1 MEKNEVIEKYISL
14 VLKENEKINLTA
26 ITDIDEFRV
35 KHIEDSLKPSLVF
48 DFNNKVIM
56 DLGSGAG
63 FPGIPLAINF
73 SSSKFVLVEPI
84 TKRTNFLNKVK
95 EELDLKN
102 VEVLNSRIEDLDKDY
117 KYDVIVSRAVKELR
131 ILLELSIPYLKVGGT
146 LIAYKGPKVEEEIEE
161 STNALNLLNAQI
173 YQKQELNLDK
183 KFSRVNLFIRKLSE
197 TDKKY
202 PRNFAQISKKPL

>member
-1 MEKNEVIEKYISL
+1 MEKNEVVEKYISL

-48 DFNNKVIM
+48 DFNNKAIM

-73 SSSKFVLVEPI
+73 PSSKFVLVEPI
-84 TKRTNFLNKVK
+84 TKRANFLNKVK

>member
-1 MEKNEVIEKYISL
+1 MEKNEVIEKYITL

-26 ITDIDEFRV
+26 ITDIGDFMV

-73 SSSKFVLVEPI
+73 PSSKFVLVEPI
-84 TKRTNFLNKVK
+84 TKRANFLNKVK

-146 LIAYKGPKVEEEIEE
+146 LIAYKGPKVEEEIEQ

>member
-1 MEKNEVIEKYISL
+1 MEKNDVIEKYIYL
-14 VLKENEKINLTA
+14 VLEENEKINLTA

-35 KHIEDSLKPSLVF
+35 KHIEDSLKPTLVF
-48 DFNNKVIM
+48 DFNDKVIM

-73 SSSKFVLVEPI
+73 PSSKFVLVEPI
-84 TKRTNFLNKVK
+84 TKRANFLKKVK

-173 YQKQELNLDK
+173 YQKQELNLNK

>member
-26 ITDIDEFRV
+26 ITDIGEFRV

-48 DFNNKVIM
+48 NFNNKVIM

-73 SSSKFVLVEPI
+73 PSSKFVLVEPI
-84 TKRTNFLNKVK
+84 TKRANFLNKVK

-102 VEVLNSRIEDLDKDY
+102 VEVLNSRIEDLDKVY

-161 STNALNLLNAQI
+161 STDALNLLNAQI

>member
-73 SSSKFVLVEPI
+73 PSSKFVLVEPI
-84 TKRTNFLNKVK
+84 TKRANFLNKVK

-146 LIAYKGPKVEEEIEE
+146 LVAYKGPKVEEEIEE
-161 STNALNLLNAQI
+161 STNALNLLSAQI
-173 YQKQELNLDK
+173 YQKQELNLNK

>member
-1 MEKNEVIEKYISL
+1 MEKNEVVEKYISL

-48 DFNNKVIM
+48 DFNNKAIM

-73 SSSKFVLVEPI
+73 PSSKFVLVEPI
-84 TKRTNFLNKVK
+84 TKRANFLNKVK

-102 VEVLNSRIEDLDKDY
+102 VEVLNSRIEDLNKDY

>member
-1 MEKNEVIEKYISL
+1 MEKNEVIEKYITL

-35 KHIEDSLKPSLVF
+35 KHIEDSLKPTLVF
-48 DFNNKVIM
+48 DFNNKIIM

-73 SSSKFVLVEPI
+73 PSSKFVLVEPI
-84 TKRTNFLNKVK
+84 TKRANFLNKVK

>member
-1 MEKNEVIEKYISL
+1 MEKNDVIEKYIYL
-14 VLKENEKINLTA
+14 VLEENEKINLTA

-35 KHIEDSLKPSLVF
+35 KHIEDSLKPTLVF
-48 DFNNKVIM
+48 DFNDKVIM

-73 SSSKFVLVEPI
+73 PSSKFVLVEPI
-84 TKRTNFLNKVK
+84 TKRANFLKKVK

-102 VEVLNSRIEDLDKDY
+102 VEILNSRIEDLDKDY

>member
-1 MEKNEVIEKYISL
+1 MEKNEVIEKYITL

-26 ITDIDEFRV
+26 ITDIGEFRV

-73 SSSKFVLVEPI
+73 PSSKFVLVEPI
-84 TKRTNFLNKVK
+84 TKRANFLNKVK

>member
-1 MEKNEVIEKYISL
+1 MEKNEVIEKYITL

-26 ITDIDEFRV
+26 ITDIGEFRV

-73 SSSKFVLVEPI
+73 PSSKFVLVEPI
-84 TKRTNFLNKVK
+84 TKRANFLNKVK

-102 VEVLNSRIEDLDKDY
+102 VEVLNSRIEYLDKDY

-146 LIAYKGPKVEEEIEE
+146 LVAYKGPKVEEEIEE

>member
-1 MEKNEVIEKYISL
+1 MENEVIEKYISL

-48 DFNNKVIM
+48 NFYNKVIM

-73 SSSKFVLVEPI
+73 PSSKFVLVEPI
-84 TKRTNFLNKVK
+84 TKRANFLNKVK